1 MKKICALSLVL
12 VLILS
17 LFAGCGKNPLIGKW
31 EGKADI
37 TEAVV
42 TAMKNELGD
51 ELDFDPDPIY
61 VYGTLTLN
69 EDGTYSFEFDEDKT
83 TESMVN
89 MIDGMKTVLK
99 EAVYQAFEAEG
110 ISREDADAAIEA
122 NAGMSMDDYLETN
135 MDGLKDEIDLDL
147 AENNEVGTFESKDT
161 SLTLHPEDGSDETMT
176 FKLDGSK
183 LTLTFDVDQ
192 LDLDDDIFDGIGK
205 LEFVFDR
212 VN

>member
-89 MIDGMKTVLK
+89 MIDGMKNVLK

-192 LDLDDDIFDGIGK
+192 LDLDDDIFDGIDK

>member
-61 VYGTLTLN
+61 VYGTLTFN

-83 TESMVN
+83 TESVVN
-89 MIDGMKTVLK
+89 MIDGMKNVLK

-122 NAGMSMDDYLETN
+122 SAGMSMDDYLETS
-135 MDGLKDEIDLDL
+135 MDDLKDEIDLDL

-161 SLTLHPEDGSDETMT
+161 SLTLHPEDGADETMT

-192 LDLDDDIFDGIGK
+192 LDLDDDIFDGIDK

>member
-37 TEAVV
+37 TEAV
-42 TAMKNELGD
+42 TTGLKNELGD
-51 ELDFDPDPIY
+51 DFDFDPDPIF

-69 EDGTYSFEFDEDKT
+69 EDGTYSFEFDEAKT
-83 TESMVN
+83 TESVVN
-89 MIDGMKTVLK
+89 MLNGMKDALK
-99 EAVYQAFEAEG
+99 ETLYQAFEAQG
-110 ISREDADAAIEA
+110 ISREDADAAIEES
-122 NAGMSMDDYLETN
+122 AGMSMDDYLETS
-135 MDGLKDEIDLDL
+135 MDSLKDEVDLDF
-147 AENNEVGTFESKDT
+147 AENNEVGTFESKDAT
-161 SLTLHPEDGSDETMT
+161 LTLHPENNEDETMT
-176 FKLDGSK
+176 FKLDVSK

-192 LDLDDDIFDGIGK
+192 LNLDDDIFDGIDK

>member
-89 MIDGMKTVLK
+89 MIDGMKNVLK

-147 AENNEVGTFESKDT
+147 AENNEVGTFESKDA

-192 LDLDDDIFDGIGK
+192 LDLDDDIFDGIDK